1 MWAFCL
7 WTTSTQG
14 LQRPEDGVRSKGT
27 ELRLW
32 ATMWVLRIEPRS
44 LTRAVSALKYRTI
57 PPVPLNLHKFKH
69 CTGGGGLSVFA
80 GGYYCA
86 CQMDQE
92 GDVQAFT
99 LFPRG
104 RRRRKSD
111 QELPFGTDK
120 KISSSVHCVALTC
133 WKHSAQTREALQLYT
148 SYGGVNGLMPRI

>member
-44 LTRAVSALKYRTI
+44 LTRAVSALKYRTT

-69 CTGGGGLSVFA
+69 CTGGGGSLSVCGRLLLCLSNGPRRWCTSIHSVPKRKKKKKIWPRA
-80 GGYYCA
+80 TLWNR
-86 CQMDQE
+86 QE
-92 GDVQAFT
+92 NLKLCSLRSTHLLET
-99 LFPRG
+99 LCTDPRG
-104 RRRRKSD
+104 TAIIHQLRRCQWAD
-111 QELPFGTDK
+111 
-120 KISSSVHCVALTC
+120 A
-133 WKHSAQTREALQLYT
+133 
-148 SYGGVNGLMPRI
+148 